1 MTGARDSLPLG
12 FARVIP
18 LQWRAPWC
26 DVSLTSPSSRR
37 GKSLHQGSGRKT
49 AEHACAH
56 SWSPSLA
63 MGVTTQAHTHTH
75 SSFCWSVL
83 YRACVGMR
91 ARSCMWLWCV
101 LPQRLNH
108 RARAVKAP
116 IRFPLC
122 AWLHCRRK
130 DCRCPAAVN
139 APPSPRCRASRPV
152 TRARCPRGRWCAFC
166 GLCRGLGANEKKNSE
181 AHLPLPVD
189 PVAACAVVGGGGA
202 FMTTGG
208 IEPPL

>member
-1 MTGARDSLPLG
+1 MTGAQDSLPLG

-37 GKSLHQGSGRKT
+37 GKSLHQGSGRKNSRT
-49 AEHACAH
+49 RMHAQLA
-56 SWSPSLA
+56 SPSLA
-63 MGVTTQAHTHTH
+63 MGVTTPAHTHTH
-75 SSFCWSVL
+75 TRTHTHTSFCWSVL
-83 YRACVGMR
+83 YGACVGMC

-116 IRFPLC
+116 VRFPLC
-122 AWLHCRRK
+122 AWLHCRRE

-152 TRARCPRGRWCAFC
+152 SRARCRRGRWCVFC
-166 GLCRGLGANEKKNSE
+166 GLCRGLGANEKIARRTSR
-181 AHLPLPVD
+181 
-189 PVAACAVVGGGGA
+189 CR
-202 FMTTGG
+202 
-208 IEPPL
+208 

>member
-1 MTGARDSLPLG
+1 MQMTGARDSLPLG

-37 GKSLHQGSGRKT
+37 GKSLHQGSGRKNSRT
-49 AEHACAH
+49 RMHAQLA
-56 SWSPSLA
+56 SPSLA
-63 MGVTTQAHTHTH
+63 MGVTTQAHTQTHMHTH
-75 SSFCWSVL
+75 TSFCWSVL

-108 RARAVKAP
+108 RARAVEGP
-116 IRFPLC
+116 VRFLLC
-122 AWLHCRRK
+122 AWLHCRRN

-152 TRARCPRGRWCAFC
+152 SRA
-166 GLCRGLGANEKKNSE
+166 
-181 AHLPLPVD
+181 LPEG
-189 PVAACAVVGGGGA
+189 AVVRFLWLVSGVGG
-202 FMTTGG
+202 
-208 IEPPL
+208 E